1 MLEGHGPSGPVM
13 RSQLRSKDDLDD
25 AIDVLDV
32 SPRQTSTCCH
42 VVLFAS
48 TSQHHPNLPTF
59 EP

>member
-1 MLEGHGPSGPVM
+1 M

-25 AIDVLDV
+25 AIDVLDA
-32 SPRQTSTCCH
+32 SPPQTSTCCH

-48 TSQHHPNLPTF
+48 TSRHHPSLPTF